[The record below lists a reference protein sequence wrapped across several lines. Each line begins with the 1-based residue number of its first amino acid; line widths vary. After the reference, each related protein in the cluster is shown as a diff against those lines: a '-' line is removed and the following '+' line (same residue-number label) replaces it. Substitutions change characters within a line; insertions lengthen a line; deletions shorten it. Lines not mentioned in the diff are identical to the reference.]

1 MTKEKETFMT
11 QLATTQEKSLVLHTE
26 MIQPWINVIGQVAPS
41 SKQSYTFSAIT
52 FYTWLLDHQF
62 TLETVDRSGM
72 IAYRDFLAA
81 QHAKATAARKWSV
94 ACQLLRECQAL
105 KQRGDY
111 PAANLRGFKVDDASP
126 HIALSHKEAHDLL
139 LAIDTTMLK
148 GKRDYTMMYLLIRT
162 GIRRAECAALNL
174 NDFVREQGHTIMT
187 IRHGKGDQRRKVK
200 VPVDVFRAIEAYID
214 ALRQYHVVT
223 MERKLTELEHEM
235 GLDDEQKAA
244 KQQAIREQHTLSV
257 DAPLFIGFDRGQHP
271 TLERLTTKTIERIV
285 AVCGK
290 AIDHPDLTPHDLRTT
305 FNTLSKKGGATLEQR
320 QHTMGHKRPETT
332 QRYDRDK
339 DNLDDSAVDYVRLF
353 DTP

>member
-1 MTKEKETFMT
+1 MTR
-11 QLATTQEKSLVLHTE
+11 LAIQQEDALVLHHE
-26 MIQPWINVIGQVAPS
+26 MIQPWINIIGQVAPS
-41 SKQSYTFSAIT
+41 SKQSYTFSAVT
-52 FYTWLLDHQF
+52 FHAWLLDHQY

-72 IAYRDFLAA
+72 IAYRDFLAE

-105 KQRGDY
+105 QQRADY

-126 HIALSHKEAHDLL
+126 HIALSHTEARNLL
-139 LAIDTTMLK
+139 AAIDTTTLK

-162 GIRRAECAALNL
+162 GIRRAECAALNP

-200 VPVDVFRAIEAYID
+200 VPVEVFRTIEEYIN
-214 ALRQYHVVT
+214 ALRQCHVVK
-223 MERKLTELEHEM
+223 MERKLAELEQET
-235 GLDDEQKAA
+235 GLDDTTRDA
-244 KQQAIREQHTLSV
+244 KRHAIRQQHTLSV
-257 DAPLFIGFDRGQHP
+257 DAPLFVGFDRGQHP

-285 AVCGK
+285 AACGK
-290 AIDHPDLTPHDLRTT
+290 AIGHPELTPHDLRTT

-339 DNLDDSAVDYVRLF
+339 DNLDDSAVDYIKL
-353 DTP
+353 

>member
-11 QLATTQEKSLVLHTE
+11 QLVTTQEKSLALHTE

-52 FYTWLLDHQF
+52 FHTWLLDHQF

-126 HIALSHKEAHDLL
+126 HIALSHKEARDLL
-139 LAIDTTMLK
+139 AAIDTTTLK
-148 GKRDYTMMYLLIRT
+148 GKRDHTMMLLLIRT

-174 NDFVREQGHTIMT
+174 NDFVREQGHTILT

-200 VPVDVFRAIEAYID
+200 VPVEVFRTIEEYID
-214 ALRQYHVVT
+214 AQRQYHIET
-223 MERKLTELEHEM
+223 MERKLAELEQET
-235 GLDDEQKAA
+235 GLDIEA
-244 KQQAIREQHTLSV
+244 KEAKWLAIRQQHTLSV
-257 DAPLFIGFDRGQHP
+257 DAPLFVGFDRGQHP

-285 AVCGK
+285 AICGK

-339 DNLDDSAVDYVRLF
+339 DNLDNSAVDYIKL
-353 DTP
+353 